1 MPHNYP
7 LLLEVGDR
15 EIVIVGGGEVAVR
28 KAIGLID
35 AGATRVRVVAP
46 QVHERMPAQVQ
57 RVAQAYRPEHL
68 RGASLVFAAT
78 DDRKANDAI
87 VRDARE
93 LGIVVWRA
101 DNDDGQ

>member
-7 LLLEVGDR
+7 LLLELSDR

-35 AGATRVRVVAP
+35 AGATRVCVIAP
-46 QVHERMPAQVQ
+46 DVHERMPAQVQ
-57 RVAQAYRPEHL
+57 RLAETYRPEHL
-68 RGASLVFAAT
+68 RSAGLVFAAT
-78 DDRKANDAI
+78 DDPNVNDAI

-93 LGIVVWRA
+93 RGILVCRA
-101 DNDDGQ
+101 DAD